1 MLTFFIRRPRFAMVI
16 ALLLTFVGAVSL
28 KLIPV
33 EQYPAITPPVVN
45 VSASWPGASASDV
58 AEAIAAP
65 LETQLNGVDHMLYM
79 ESTSSD
85 EGTYRLSIT
94 FAAGTDADLAA
105 IDVQNRVAQALAQLP
120 AEVQQNGVQ
129 VRKRASNLLMGVS
142 LYSPLGTLSPL
153 FVSNYASTQVRE
165 ALARLP
171 GVGEV
176 QMFGARDYSMRIWLR
191 PDRMNALNITTDDV
205 AQALRE
211 QNVQGAAGQ
220 VGTPPVFNGQQQTLT
235 INGLGRLN
243 EAASFGEI
251 ILRRGAQ
258 GQLVRL
264 ADVATIELGARSY
277 SSGAQLNGKASAYLG
292 IYPTPTANA
301 LQVASAV
308 RAELNR
314 LHTRFPADLTWEV
327 KFDTT
332 RFVAATIKE
341 IGVSLALTLLAVVV
355 VVSLFLQSW
364 RATLIVVLAI
374 PVSLIG
380 TFAVL
385 YLLGYSANTLS
396 LFAIILA
403 LTMVVDDAIVVVEN
417 VETKMAEGLDR
428 LQATA
433 QALRQIA
440 GPVIATTLVLL
451 AVFVPVALLP
461 GIVGELYRQFAVT
474 LSTAVALSSLVALTL
489 TPALC
494 ALLLRPRPA
503 RPAAV
508 WRAFNRLLDGTRD
521 GYGRLVGW
529 MNRRPWL
536 AAVWR
541 AFNRLLD
548 GTRDGYG
555 RLVGWM
561 NRRPWLALA
570 ATVAAGALVAFSF
583 TSMPKGFLPQEDQG
597 YLFASVQLPE
607 AASLERTEAVMAQA
621 RKLLMANPAVED
633 VIQVSGFNIL
643 NGTSASNGGFI
654 SVMLKDW
661 HQRPPLDAV
670 MADIQRQLLSLPE
683 ATIMTFAPPTL
694 PGLGNASGFD
704 LRILAQAG
712 QSSAEL
718 EQVTREILQLANQHS
733 QLSRVFT
740 TWSSNV
746 PQLTLTVDRDR
757 AALLDVPVAQI
768 FSSLQMAF
776 GGTRAGDFSRNN
788 RVYHVVMQNEMQWRE
803 RAEQISELYVRS
815 RDGERVRLSNLV
827 TITPTVGA
835 PFIQQYNQF
844 PSVSVSGSAA
854 EGVSS
859 RTAMAAME
867 QILQAHL
874 PPGYDYAW
882 SGISWQEQ
890 QTGNQAVW
898 IVLAAVAM
906 AWLFLVAQYESWTLP
921 ASVMLSVLFAI
932 GGALLWLWTA
942 GYAND
947 VYVQIGLVLLIALA
961 AKNAILIVEFA
972 RSRREEGLSIVDAA
986 REGATRRFRAVMMTA
1001 VSFIIGIMPMML
1013 ATGAGAQ
1020 SRRIIGTTVFSGM
1033 LVATMV
1039 GILFIPS
1046 LYVLFQRMR
1055 EWAHRRG

>member
-16 ALLLTFVGAVSL
+16 ALLMTFVGAVAL

-33 EQYPAITPPVVN
+33 EQYPQITPPVVN
-45 VSASWPGASASDV
+45 VSASWPGASAQDV

-85 EGTYRLSIT
+85 DGGYSLNLT
-94 FAAGTDADLAA
+94 FAAGTDPDMAA
-105 IDVQNRVAQALAQLP
+105 IDVQNRVSQAVAQLP
-120 AEVQQNGVQ
+120 TEAQQNGVQ

-142 LYSPLGTLSPL
+142 LYSPQGSLSAL
-153 FVSNYASTQVRE
+153 QISNYASTQVRE

-171 GVGEV
+171 GVGQV

-191 PDRMNALNITTDDV
+191 PDRMNAMNITSEDI
-205 AQALRE
+205 AQALNE
-211 QNVQGAAGQ
+211 QHVQGASGQ
-220 VGTPPVFNGQQQTLT
+220 IGTPPVFNGQQQTLT
-235 INGLGRLN
+235 INGLGRLTDAD
-243 EAASFGEI
+243 EFRRIVIRSGE
-251 ILRRGAQ
+251 Q

-264 ADVATIELGARSY
+264 SDVATIELGARSY
-277 SSGAQLNGKASAYLG
+277 NSSAQLNGVESAYMG

-301 LQVASAV
+301 LQVANVV
-308 RAELNR
+308 RAELTR
-314 LHTRFPADLTWEV
+314 LQSRFPADLMWEV

-341 IGVSLALTLLAVVV
+341 IGTSLALTLLAVVA
-355 VVSLFLQSW
+355 VVSLFLQSL
-364 RATLIVVLAI
+364 RATLIVALAI
-374 PVSLIG
+374 PVSLVG

-403 LTMVVDDAIVVVEN
+403 LTMVVDDAIVVVES
-417 VETKMAEGLDR
+417 VEGHMAEGMNR
-428 LQATA
+428 LEATGL
-433 QALRQIA
+433 ALRQIA

-451 AVFVPVALLP
+451 AVFVPVAMLP
-461 GIVGELYRQFAVT
+461 GIVGELYRQFVVT
-474 LSTAVALSSLVALTL
+474 LSTAVTLSSIVALTL

-494 ALLLRPRPA
+494 ALLLRPRLKQPA
-503 RPAAV
+503 RFFQ
-508 WRAFNRLLDGTRD
+508 WFNLGLNATRD
-521 GYGRLVGW
+521 GYGKLVAW
-529 MNRRPWL
+529 MNRRPLVAVAATTL
-536 AAVWR
+536 AA
-541 AFNRLLD
+541 L
-548 GTRDGYG
+548 
-555 RLVGWM
+555 
-561 NRRPWLALA
+561 
-570 ATVAAGALVAFSF
+570 LVAFSF

-597 YLFASVQLPE
+597 YLFANIQLPE
-607 AASLERTEAVMAQA
+607 SASLERTEAVMAQA
-621 RKLLMANPAVED
+621 RKLLGAHPAVED
-633 VIQVSGFNIL
+633 VIQVSGFSIL
-643 NGTSASNGGFI
+643 SGTSASNGGFI
-654 SVMLKDW
+654 SLMLKDW
-661 HQRPPLDAV
+661 SQRAPLETV
-670 MADIQRQLLSLPE
+670 MGELQRQLMAMPE
-683 ATIMTFAPPTL
+683 ANIMLFAPPTL
-694 PGLGNASGFD
+694 PGLGSAAGFD

-712 QSSAEL
+712 QTPAEL
-718 EQVTREILQLANQHS
+718 EQVTRTILMKANQHP

-746 PQLTLTVDRDR
+746 PQLTLTVDRDQ
-757 AALLDVPVAQI
+757 AARLDVPVSRI
-768 FSSLQMAF
+768 FNSLQTAF
-776 GGTRAGDFSRNN
+776 GGARAGDFSINN
-788 RVYHVVMQNEMQWRE
+788 RVYHVVMQNEIQWRE
-803 RAEQISELYVRS
+803 RAEQISELFVRS
-815 RDGERVRLSNLV
+815 NQGERVRLSNLV
-827 TITPTVGA
+827 TVTPTVGA
-835 PFIQQYNQF
+835 PFIQQFNQF

-859 RTAMAAME
+859 RTAMTEME
-867 QILQAHL
+867 NLLKANL
-874 PPGYDYAW
+874 PEGYDYAW
-882 SGISWQEQ
+882 SGLSWQEQ

-972 RSRREEGLSIVDAA
+972 RERRQSGLSIVEAA

-1001 VSFIIGIMPMML
+1001 VSFIIGIMPMMFS
-1013 ATGAGAQ
+1013 TGAGAQ

-1033 LVATMV
+1033 LVATV
-1039 GILFIPS
+1039 IGILFIPS
-1046 LYVLFQRMR
+1046 LYVLFQRLR
-1055 EWAHRRG
+1055 EWAHRKAG

>member
-33 EQYPAITPPVVN
+33 EQYPAITPVVN

-251 ILRRGAQ
+251 IIRRGAQ

-277 SSGAQLNGKASAYLG
+277 SSGALLNGKASAYLG

-536 AAVWR
+536 A
-541 AFNRLLD
+541 
-548 GTRDGYG
+548 
-555 RLVGWM
+555 
-561 NRRPWLALA
+561 
-570 ATVAAGALVAFSF
+570 
-583 TSMPKGFLPQEDQG
+583 
-597 YLFASVQLPE
+597 LPE

-718 EQVTREILQLANQHS
+718 EQVTREILQLANQYP

-768 FSSLQMAF
+768 FSSLQTAF

>member
-251 ILRRGAQ
+251 IIRRGAQ

-277 SSGAQLNGKASAYLG
+277 SSGALLNGKASAYLG

-536 AAVWR
+536 A
-541 AFNRLLD
+541 
-548 GTRDGYG
+548 
-555 RLVGWM
+555 
-561 NRRPWLALA
+561 LA

-607 AASLERTEAVMAQA
+607 AASLERTEAQ
-621 RKLLMANPAVED
+621 
-633 VIQVSGFNIL
+633 
-643 NGTSASNGGFI
+643 
-654 SVMLKDW
+654 
-661 HQRPPLDAV
+661 
-670 MADIQRQLLSLPE
+670 
-683 ATIMTFAPPTL
+683 
-694 PGLGNASGFD
+694 GLA
-704 LRILAQAG
+704 
-712 QSSAEL
+712 
-718 EQVTREILQLANQHS
+718 
-733 QLSRVFT
+733 
-740 TWSSNV
+740 
-746 PQLTLTVDRDR
+746 
-757 AALLDVPVAQI
+757 
-768 FSSLQMAF
+768 
-776 GGTRAGDFSRNN
+776 
-788 RVYHVVMQNEMQWRE
+788 
-803 RAEQISELYVRS
+803 
-815 RDGERVRLSNLV
+815 
-827 TITPTVGA
+827 
-835 PFIQQYNQF
+835 
-844 PSVSVSGSAA
+844 SAA
-854 EGVSS
+854 
-859 RTAMAAME
+859 AAGCGDG
-867 QILQAHL
+867 
-874 PPGYDYAW
+874 GYSAP
-882 SGISWQEQ
+882 
-890 QTGNQAVW
+890 
-898 IVLAAVAM
+898 AAVATRGDDHDLR
-906 AWLFLVAQYESWTLP
+906 AADP
-921 ASVMLSVLFAI
+921 AGPGQCLGV
-932 GGALLWLWTA
+932 
-942 GYAND
+942 
-947 VYVQIGLVLLIALA
+947 
-961 AKNAILIVEFA
+961 
-972 RSRREEGLSIVDAA
+972 
-986 REGATRRFRAVMMTA
+986 
-1001 VSFIIGIMPMML
+1001 
-1013 ATGAGAQ
+1013 
-1020 SRRIIGTTVFSGM
+1020 
-1033 LVATMV
+1033 
-1039 GILFIPS
+1039 
-1046 LYVLFQRMR
+1046 
-1055 EWAHRRG
+1055 

>member
-1 MLTFFIRRPRFAMVI
+1 M
-16 ALLLTFVGAVSL
+16 
-28 KLIPV
+28 
-33 EQYPAITPPVVN
+33 N

-341 IGVSLALTLLAVVV
+341 IGVSLALTLLAV
-355 VVSLFLQSW
+355 
-364 RATLIVVLAI
+364 
-374 PVSLIG
+374 
-380 TFAVL
+380 
-385 YLLGYSANTLS
+385 
-396 LFAIILA
+396 
-403 LTMVVDDAIVVVEN
+403 
-417 VETKMAEGLDR
+417 
-428 LQATA
+428 
-433 QALRQIA
+433 
-440 GPVIATTLVLL
+440 
-451 AVFVPVALLP
+451 FVPVALLP

-503 RPAAV
+503 RPAA
-508 WRAFNRLLDGTRD
+508 
-521 GYGRLVGW
+521 
-529 MNRRPWL
+529 M
-536 AAVWR
+536 WR

-768 FSSLQMAF
+768 FSSLQTAF

>member
-105 IDVQNRVAQALAQLP
+105 IDVQNRVAQTLAQLP

-251 ILRRGAQ
+251 IIRRGAQ

-341 IGVSLALTLLAVVV
+341 IGVSLALTLLAV
-355 VVSLFLQSW
+355 
-364 RATLIVVLAI
+364 
-374 PVSLIG
+374 
-380 TFAVL
+380 
-385 YLLGYSANTLS
+385 
-396 LFAIILA
+396 
-403 LTMVVDDAIVVVEN
+403 
-417 VETKMAEGLDR
+417 
-428 LQATA
+428 
-433 QALRQIA
+433 
-440 GPVIATTLVLL
+440 
-451 AVFVPVALLP
+451 FVPVALLP

-503 RPAAV
+503 RP
-508 WRAFNRLLDGTRD
+508 
-521 GYGRLVGW
+521 
-529 MNRRPWL
+529 

-718 EQVTREILQLANQHS
+718 EQVTREILQLANQHP

-768 FSSLQMAF
+768 FSSLQTAF

>member
-58 AEAIAAP
+58 AETIAAP

-341 IGVSLALTLLAVVV
+341 IGVSLALTLLAV
-355 VVSLFLQSW
+355 
-364 RATLIVVLAI
+364 
-374 PVSLIG
+374 
-380 TFAVL
+380 
-385 YLLGYSANTLS
+385 
-396 LFAIILA
+396 
-403 LTMVVDDAIVVVEN
+403 
-417 VETKMAEGLDR
+417 
-428 LQATA
+428 
-433 QALRQIA
+433 
-440 GPVIATTLVLL
+440 
-451 AVFVPVALLP
+451 FVPVALLP

-503 RPAAV
+503 RPAA
-508 WRAFNRLLDGTRD
+508 
-521 GYGRLVGW
+521 
-529 MNRRPWL
+529 M
-536 AAVWR
+536 WR

-768 FSSLQMAF
+768 FSSLQTAF

>member
-205 AQALRE
+205 AQALR
-211 QNVQGAAGQ
+211 
-220 VGTPPVFNGQQQTLT
+220 
-235 INGLGRLN
+235 
-243 EAASFGEI
+243 
-251 ILRRGAQ
+251 
-258 GQLVRL
+258 
-264 ADVATIELGARSY
+264 
-277 SSGAQLNGKASAYLG
+277 
-292 IYPTPTANA
+292 
-301 LQVASAV
+301 
-308 RAELNR
+308 
-314 LHTRFPADLTWEV
+314 
-327 KFDTT
+327 
-332 RFVAATIKE
+332 
-341 IGVSLALTLLAVVV
+341 
-355 VVSLFLQSW
+355 
-364 RATLIVVLAI
+364 
-374 PVSLIG
+374 
-380 TFAVL
+380 
-385 YLLGYSANTLS
+385 
-396 LFAIILA
+396 
-403 LTMVVDDAIVVVEN
+403 
-417 VETKMAEGLDR
+417 
-428 LQATA
+428 
-433 QALRQIA
+433 QIA

-508 WRAFNRLLDGTRD
+508 WRAFNRLLDGTRY
-521 GYGRLVGW
+521 GYGRLVG
-529 MNRRPWL
+529 R
-536 AAVWR
+536 
-541 AFNRLLD
+541 
-548 GTRDGYG
+548 
-555 RLVGWM
+555 M

-607 AASLERTEAVMAQA
+607 AASLERTEAVMTQA

-718 EQVTREILQLANQHS
+718 EQVTREILQLANQHP

-768 FSSLQMAF
+768 FSSLQTAF

>member
-1 MLTFFIRRPRFAMVI
+1 MLTFFIKRPRFAMVI
-16 ALLLTFVGAVSL
+16 ALVITLLGAIAL

-33 EQYPAITPPVVN
+33 EQYPQITPPVVN
-45 VSASWPGASASDV
+45 VSASWPGASAADV
-58 AEAIAAP
+58 AEAIATP

-85 EGTYRLSIT
+85 EGTYSLNIT
-94 FAAGTDADLAA
+94 FAAGTDPDLAA
-105 IDVQNRVAQALAQLP
+105 IDVQNRVSQATAQLP
-120 AEVQQNGVQ
+120 AEAQQNGVQ
-129 VRKRASNLLMGVS
+129 VRKRATNLMMGVS
-142 LYSPLGTLSPL
+142 LYSPENTHTPL

-165 ALARLP
+165 ALSRLP
-171 GVGEV
+171 GVGQV

-191 PDRMNALNITTDDV
+191 PDRMNALNVTTDDV

-243 EAASFGEI
+243 QAEEFANIIIRAGEM
-251 ILRRGAQ
+251 

-264 ADVATIELGARSY
+264 QDVATIELGSRSY
-277 SSGAQLNGKASAYLG
+277 SSGAQLNGHDSAYLG
-292 IYPTPTANA
+292 IYPTPSANA
-301 LQVASAV
+301 LRVAGAV
-308 RAELNR
+308 RAELER
-314 LHTRFPADLTWEV
+314 LSTRFPDDLVYEV

-332 RFVAATIKE
+332 TFVAATIKE
-341 IGVSLALTLLAVVV
+341 IGVSLALTMLAVVV

-364 RATLIVVLAI
+364 RATLIVALAI
-374 PVSLIG
+374 PVSLVG

-385 YLLGYSANTLS
+385 YTLGYSANTLS

-403 LTMVVDDAIVVVEN
+403 LTMVVDDAIVVVES
-417 VETKMAEGLDR
+417 VETLMAEGQSR
-428 LQATA
+428 TAATA
-433 QALRQIA
+433 LALRQIA

-474 LSTAVALSSLVALTL
+474 LSTAVTLSSLVALTL

-503 RPAAV
+503 QPAAIF
-508 WRAFNRLLDGTRD
+508 RGFNRGLEATRSL
-521 GYGRLVGW
+521 YSRMVSIFTL
-529 MNRRPWL
+529 
-536 AAVWR
+536 
-541 AFNRLLD
+541 
-548 GTRDGYG
+548 
-555 RLVGWM
+555 
-561 NRRPWLALA
+561 RPWLALL
-570 ATVAAGALVAFSF
+570 ATAGAAAVVVFSF
-583 TSMPKGFLPQEDQG
+583 MSMPKGFLPQEDQG
-597 YLFASVQLPE
+597 YFFASVQLPE
-607 AASLERTEAVMAQA
+607 AASLERTEAVMATA
-621 RKLLMANPAVED
+621 RELIAKHPAVED

-654 SVMLKDW
+654 SIMLKDW
-661 HQRPPLDAV
+661 SERPPLDEV
-670 MADIQRQLLSLPE
+670 MGTLQRQLLALPE

-704 LRILAQAG
+704 LRIQAQAG
-712 QSSAEL
+712 QSPAEL
-718 EQVTREILQLANQHS
+718 ERITREVLVKANQHP

-746 PQLTLTVDRDR
+746 PQLTLTVDRE
-757 AALLDVPVAQI
+757 
-768 FSSLQMAF
+768 
-776 GGTRAGDFSRNN
+776 RAG
-788 RVYHVVMQNEMQWRE
+788 
-803 RAEQISELYVRS
+803 QISELFVRS
-815 RDGERVRLSNLV
+815 NNGERVRLSNLV

-835 PFIQQYNQF
+835 PFLQQYNQF

-859 RTAMAAME
+859 STAMAVMGE
-867 QILQAHL
+867 ILAENL
-874 PPGYDYAW
+874 PAGYDYAW
-882 SGISWQEQ
+882 SGMSYQEQ
-890 QTGNQAVW
+890 QTGNQAIW
-898 IVLAAVAM
+898 IVLAAVVM

-932 GGALLWLWTA
+932 GGALVWLWIA

-972 RSRREEGLSIVDAA
+972 RARRMEGIAIVDAA
-986 REGATRRFRAVMMTA
+986 REGASRRFRAVMMTA
-1001 VSFIIGIMPMML
+1001 VSFIIGVLPMML

-1033 LVATMV
+1033 LVATVV
-1039 GILFIPS
+1039 GILFIPA
-1046 LYVLFQRMR
+1046 LFVLFQRLR
-1055 EWAHRRG
+1055 EWGHSLTDSSPTARSASEPEK

>member
-105 IDVQNRVAQALAQLP
+105 IDVQNRVAQALVQLP

-251 ILRRGAQ
+251 IIRRGAQ

-341 IGVSLALTLLAVVV
+341 IGVSLALTLLAV
-355 VVSLFLQSW
+355 
-364 RATLIVVLAI
+364 
-374 PVSLIG
+374 
-380 TFAVL
+380 
-385 YLLGYSANTLS
+385 
-396 LFAIILA
+396 
-403 LTMVVDDAIVVVEN
+403 
-417 VETKMAEGLDR
+417 
-428 LQATA
+428 
-433 QALRQIA
+433 
-440 GPVIATTLVLL
+440 
-451 AVFVPVALLP
+451 FVPVALLP

-503 RPAAV
+503 RP
-508 WRAFNRLLDGTRD
+508 
-521 GYGRLVGW
+521 
-529 MNRRPWL
+529 

-718 EQVTREILQLANQHS
+718 EQVTRESLQLANQYP

-746 PQLTLTVDRDR
+746 PQLTLTVHRDR

-768 FSSLQMAF
+768 FSSLQTAF

>member
-105 IDVQNRVAQALAQLP
+105 IDVQNRVAQTLAQLP

-417 VETKMAEGLDR
+417 VEEGLDR

-494 ALLLRPRPA
+494 ALLLRPCPA
-503 RPAAV
+503 RP
-508 WRAFNRLLDGTRD
+508 
-521 GYGRLVGW
+521 
-529 MNRRPWL
+529 

-746 PQLTLTVDRDR
+746 LQLTLTVDRDR

-768 FSSLQMAF
+768 FSSLQTAF

>member
-251 ILRRGAQ
+251 IIRRGAQ

-503 RPAAV
+503 RP
-508 WRAFNRLLDGTRD
+508 
-521 GYGRLVGW
+521 
-529 MNRRPWL
+529 
-536 AAVWR
+536 
-541 AFNRLLD
+541 
-548 GTRDGYG
+548 
-555 RLVGWM
+555 
-561 NRRPWLALA
+561 
-570 ATVAAGALVAFSF
+570 
-583 TSMPKGFLPQEDQG
+583 
-597 YLFASVQLPE
+597 E

-718 EQVTREILQLANQHS
+718 EQVTREILQLANQHP

-768 FSSLQMAF
+768 FSSLQTAF

-815 RDGERVRLSNLV
+815 RDGERVRVSNLV

>member
-220 VGTPPVFNGQQQTLT
+220 GGTPPVFNGQQQTLT

-341 IGVSLALTLLAVVV
+341 IGVSLALTLLAV
-355 VVSLFLQSW
+355 
-364 RATLIVVLAI
+364 
-374 PVSLIG
+374 
-380 TFAVL
+380 
-385 YLLGYSANTLS
+385 
-396 LFAIILA
+396 
-403 LTMVVDDAIVVVEN
+403 
-417 VETKMAEGLDR
+417 
-428 LQATA
+428 
-433 QALRQIA
+433 
-440 GPVIATTLVLL
+440 
-451 AVFVPVALLP
+451 FVPVALLP

-503 RPAAV
+503 RPAA
-508 WRAFNRLLDGTRD
+508 
-521 GYGRLVGW
+521 
-529 MNRRPWL
+529 M
-536 AAVWR
+536 WR

-768 FSSLQMAF
+768 FSSLQTAF

>member
-1 MLTFFIRRPRFAMVI
+1 MLTFFIKRPRFAMVI
-16 ALLLTFVGAVSL
+16 ALVLILLGGIAL

-33 EQYPAITPPVVN
+33 EQYPQITPPVVN
-45 VSASWPGASASDV
+45 VSASWPGASADDV
-58 AEAIAAP
+58 AEAIATP

-85 EGTYRLSIT
+85 DGAYSLNLT
-94 FAAGTDADLAA
+94 FAAGTDPDLAA
-105 IDVQNRVAQALAQLP
+105 IDVQNRVAQAVAQLP

-129 VRKRASNLLMGVS
+129 VRKRATNLMMGVS
-142 LYSPLGTLSPL
+142 LYSPGNTHSPL

-191 PDRMNALNITTDDV
+191 PDRMNALNVTTDDV

-243 EAASFGEI
+243 DAQAFGDI
-251 ILRRGAQ
+251 IIRSGAM

-264 ADVATIELGARSY
+264 HDVATIELGSRSY
-277 SSGAQLNGKASAYLG
+277 SSAAQLNGHDSAYLG
-292 IYPTPTANA
+292 IYPTPSANA
-301 LQVASAV
+301 LRVAEVV
-308 RAELNR
+308 RSELER
-314 LHTRFPADLTWEV
+314 LATRFPDDLTYEV

-332 RFVAATIKE
+332 RFVAATISE
-341 IGVSLALTLLAVVV
+341 IAVSLAFTLLAVVV

-364 RATLIVVLAI
+364 RATLIVALAI

-380 TFAVL
+380 TFALL
-385 YLLGYSANTLS
+385 YTFGYSANTLS

-417 VETKMAEGLDR
+417 VETLMAEGLSR
-428 LQATA
+428 KEATA

-461 GIVGELYRQFAVT
+461 GIVGALYRQFAVT
-474 LSTAVALSSLVALTL
+474 LSVAVTLSSLVALTL

-494 ALLLRPRPA
+494 AMLLKPRPA
-503 RPAAV
+503 RPAALF
-508 WRAFNRLLDGTRD
+508 RIFNRGLDATRD
-521 GYGRLVGW
+521 GYTRLVSAL
-529 MNRRPWL
+529 NLRPWVAL
-536 AAVWR
+536 LATAGAAV
-541 AFNRLLD
+541 
-548 GTRDGYG
+548 
-555 RLVGWM
+555 V
-561 NRRPWLALA
+561 
-570 ATVAAGALVAFSF
+570 VAFSF
-583 TSMPKGFLPQEDQG
+583 MAMPKGFLPQEDQG
-597 YLFASVQLPE
+597 YFFASVQLPE

-621 RKLLMANPAVED
+621 RKMIAANPAVED

-654 SVMLKDW
+654 SVMLKEW
-661 HQRPPLDAV
+661 RERPPLDEV
-670 MADIQRQLLSLPE
+670 MAGLQRQLLALPE

-704 LRILAQAG
+704 LRIQAQAG
-712 QSSAEL
+712 QSPAEL
-718 EQVTREILQLANQHS
+718 EQVTRAMLAKANRHVQLT
-733 QLSRVFT
+733 RVFT

-746 PQLTLTVDRDR
+746 PQLTLNVDREQ
-757 AALLDVPVAQI
+757 AARLDVPVSRI
-768 FSSLQMAF
+768 FSSLQTAF
-776 GGTRAGDFSRNN
+776 GGTRSGDFSLNN

-803 RAEQISELYVRS
+803 RAEQISELYVRANT
-815 RDGERVRLSNLV
+815 GERVRLSNLV
-827 TITPTVGA
+827 TVTPTVGA
-835 PFIQQYNQF
+835 PFLQQYNQF

-859 RTAMAAME
+859 STAMAAME
-867 QILQAHL
+867 QILTDNL
-874 PPGYDYAW
+874 PAGYDFAW
-882 SGISWQEQ
+882 SGMSWQEQ
-890 QTGNQAVW
+890 QTGNQAIW
-898 IVLAAVAM
+898 IVLAAVVM

-921 ASVMLSVLFAI
+921 ASVMFSVLFAI
-932 GGALLWLWTA
+932 GGALVWLWFA

-972 RSRREEGLSIVDAA
+972 RARRDEGMAIVDAA
-986 REGATRRFRAVMMTA
+986 REGASRRFRAVMMTA
-1001 VSFIIGIMPMML
+1001 VSFIFGVLPMMM
-1013 ATGAGAQ
+1013 ASGAGAQ

-1033 LVATMV
+1033 LVATV
-1039 GILFIPS
+1039 IGIVFIPA
-1046 LYVLFQRMR
+1046 LYVLFQRLR
-1055 EWAHRRG
+1055 EWGHGLRE